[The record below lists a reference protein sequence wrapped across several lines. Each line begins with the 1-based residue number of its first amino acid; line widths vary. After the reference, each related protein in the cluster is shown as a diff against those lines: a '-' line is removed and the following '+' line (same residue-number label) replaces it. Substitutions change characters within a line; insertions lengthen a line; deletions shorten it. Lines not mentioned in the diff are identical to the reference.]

1 DAIVRH
7 DRTLDRARISAR
19 VEHAAA
25 IARDRAFFHWPLEF
39 PDVFYAADG
48 SPHRS
53 PGFDAVIGNPPWEM
67 VRRDDV
73 DQRADLGDGDNAGA
87 SVSHHLLRYVRQS
100 GQYPS
105 CGTGHLNL
113 YQAFVDRALALTRPG
128 GRIGLVLPWS
138 LATDDGA
145 GALRRRLLRD
155 ADVDVVVGIDN
166 MNGLFPIHRGLRFMA
181 LTGTVGRPTRQ
192 WRSRTGVTTVGELDA
207 LPASGDGA
215 AAFPVTL
222 TPERLRAIGGPA
234 LRFPDARRDGDLR
247 WIETLARRFP
257 ALGSQ
262 DGWYASFGREVNAT
276 TARPF
281 LGEAGVPVIEGKHI
295 APFVVDGATARRID
309 ADRLARLID
318 PAVIGRPRL
327 GYRDV
332 SGVGNRFTLIAA
344 ILPPG

>member
-1 DAIVRH
+1 SELH
-7 DRTLDRARISAR
+7 AR
-19 VEHAAA
+19 
-25 IARDRAFFHWPLEF
+25 
-39 PDVFYAADG
+39 
-48 SPHRS
+48 
-53 PGFDAVIGNPPWEM
+53 
-67 VRRDDV
+67 
-73 DQRADLGDGDNAGA
+73 
-87 SVSHHLLRYVRQS
+87 
-100 GQYPS
+100 
-105 CGTGHLNL
+105 
-113 YQAFVDRALALTRPG
+113 
-128 GRIGLVLPWS
+128 
-138 LATDDGA
+138 
-145 GALRRRLLRD
+145 
-155 ADVDVVVGIDN
+155 
-166 MNGLFPIHRGLRFMA
+166 
-181 LTGTVGRPTRQ
+181 
-192 WRSRTGVTTVGELDA
+192 
-207 LPASGDGA
+207 PASGDGA
-215 AAFPVTL
+215 AAVPVTL
-222 TPERLRAIGGPA
+222 TPERLRAIGGSA

-344 ILPPG
+344 VIPPGVVTTHTVFCLKTPINLERQHFLCALFNSYVLNAAVRLLMGGHVTTGLVEHLPVPPWRGDARDREI